1 VQLFASFL
9 RHERAVNGVKEMTAL
24 RWTAK
29 LALIELPSR
38 RAARKSKPSAFTLVE
53 LLVVIA
59 IICILVALLLPAIQA
74 ARESARRKQCMNHLK
89 QIGLASQLLLD
100 TYKTF
105 PSAGIGPHPNIKL
118 RGNAVVGPSEQEI
131 GWGFQILPF
140 LEEQAIFNIRPPV
153 PGATEMTVDE
163 VGQYIGTKL
172 ISFYFCPSRRA
183 PTTKSGAGG
192 GYYLMDYASSVPSHV
207 KLDGPD
213 PPKFIYGEYWCFTD
227 PHDRNLDGSIKCT
240 ALGIIVRAPRYGTAT
255 KPSQVVDGL
264 SKTMMYGEKWLLS
277 THYAAEP
284 GEVDDWDDRGW
295 TDGYDWDIV
304 RSTAAPPRPDDP
316 KQDGTDPYAMGGAH
330 PSGLNVCFGDGSIH
344 FISWDVDPIT
354 YNRWG
359 NRRDGNETAAPD

>member
-1 VQLFASFL
+1 
-9 RHERAVNGVKEMTAL
+9 MTAL
-24 RWTAK
+24 RWEACSRLVA
-29 LALIELPSR
+29 LASGRL
-38 RAARKSKPSAFTLVE
+38 RAVRKPKQSAFTLVE

-59 IICILVALLLPAIQA
+59 IIGILVALLLPAIQA

-89 QIGLASQLLLD
+89 QIGLASQLVLD

-118 RGNAVVGPSEQEI
+118 RGNAIVGPSEQEI

-140 LEEQAIFNIRPPV
+140 LEEQAIYNIRPPV

-192 GYYLMDYASSVPSHV
+192 GYYLMDYASSMPSQ
-207 KLDGPD
+207 LTEPT
-213 PPKFIYGEYWCFTD
+213 KFNYGEYWCFNPNG
-227 PHDRNLDGSIKCT
+227 PHDRNLDGSIKCK
-240 ALGIIVRAPRYGTAT
+240 ALGIIVRAPRYGSPT
-255 KPSQVVDGL
+255 KPSQVIDGL
-264 SKTMMYGEKWLLS
+264 SKTMMYGEKWLNS
-277 THYAAEP
+277 THYEAGV

-316 KQDGTDPYAMGGAH
+316 NPDGTDPYMMGGAH

-354 YNRWG
+354 YSRWG
-359 NRRDGNETAAPD
+359 NRRDGNSADAP